1 MYGYFNRT
9 IEKDGK
15 IDHNNSKSWTKKR
28 KLTSHF
34 EGYIAAIQGQEIPT
48 KYLLN
53 KRARDAGKEPP
64 CDNKCR

>member
-1 MYGYFNRT
+1 MHGYFNRT
-9 IEKDGK
+9 LEKGGK

-34 EGYIAAIQGQEIPT
+34 EGYVAAIQDQEITT

-53 KRARDAGKEPP
+53 LLKS
-64 CDNKCR
+64 